1 MPNRSF
7 NRRWQKGLPEAI
19 AEKEWK
25 SYLINN
31 MDCEQVRINRKWQK
45 KNDTVVSFSMRC
57 HPALTVDVRPIA

>member
-45 KNDTVVSFSMRC
+45 KTT
-57 HPALTVDVRPIA
+57 P